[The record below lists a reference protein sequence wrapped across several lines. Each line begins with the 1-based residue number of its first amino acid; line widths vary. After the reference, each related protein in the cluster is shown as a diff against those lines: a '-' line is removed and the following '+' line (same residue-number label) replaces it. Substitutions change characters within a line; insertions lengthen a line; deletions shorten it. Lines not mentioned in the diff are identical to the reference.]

1 MSSINFNQSSLVALD
16 TLKGINKNLGN
27 IQSQISTGKSVGSA
41 KDNAAIW
48 AISKVMESDV
58 GGFSKINES
67 LNLGSSSVAVARA
80 GAEQIEGLLG
90 DMKDLIISAQ
100 EEGQDQEKIQTD
112 IDRLNEQMTSIV
124 NAAQF
129 NGVNLLKGGTESL
142 SVLSSLDRS
151 STGVSTS
158 TISITRQ
165 DFTTNAQSVDTSGTY
180 AAGTGT
186 DTATLDATQSR
197 TLTVGTPTAGVAYSI
212 GLTGTDADSSTF
224 VPATY
229 TTAGSA
235 TGAANIA
242 YVAKDGDTAADV
254 AAGLAAAYATYAADN
269 SLDTD
274 LLNVTASG
282 ADLTF
287 TSDSTDGT
295 DTIAVRLDTVT
306 SDDNVAKGLLSDVNS
321 IDVTTTEGAT
331 AALATIETA
340 IQGTVDAAA
349 EFGSAEKRID
359 NQMEFVG
366 KLMDSMKA
374 GISALTDTNMEE
386 ASARLQSLQVQQQLG
401 VQALSIANGSSQ
413 TILSLF
419 RG

>member
-80 GAEQIEGLLG
+80 GAEQIEGLLE
-90 DMKDLIISAQ
+90 DMKGLIISAQ
-100 EEGQDQEKIQTD
+100 EEGQDQDKIQTD

-124 NAAQF
+124 DAAQF

-158 TISITRQ
+158 TISVTRQ

-186 DTATLDATQSR
+186 DTATLDTTQTR

-224 VPATY
+224 TPATY
-229 TTAGSA
+229 TTAGTA

-242 YVAKDGDTAADV
+242 YVAKDGDTASDV

-274 LLNVTASG
+274 LLNVSASG

-306 SDDNVAKGLLSDVNS
+306 SDDNVAKGALSDVNA
-321 IDVTTTEGAT
+321 IDVTTTEGAA
-331 AALATIETA
+331 AALTTIETA
-340 IQGTVDAAA
+340 IQSAVDAAA

>member
-1 MSSINFNQSSLVALD
+1 MSSINFNQSALVALD
-16 TLKGINKNLGN
+16 TLKGINKNLGT

-58 GGFSKINES
+58 GGFAKINES

-80 GAEQIEGLLG
+80 GAEQIEGLLE
-90 DMKDLIISAQ
+90 DMKGLIISSQ
-100 EEGQDQEKIQTD
+100 EEGQDQDKIQTD
-112 IDRLNEQMTSIV
+112 IDRLNDQIGSIID
-124 NAAQF
+124 AAQF
-129 NGVNLLKGGTESL
+129 NGVNLLKGQDTL

-151 STGVSTS
+151 DTGVATS
-158 TISITRQ
+158 TISVDRQ
-165 DFTTNAQSVDTSGTY
+165 DLKATQSVDTAAGVY
-180 AAGTGT
+180 AAGTGGA
-186 DTATLDATQSR
+186 AT
-197 TLTVGTPTAGVAYSI
+197 TLNAGQAQTITVGTPTAGVAYSI
-212 GLTGTDADSSTF
+212 GLTGTDADSSAFT
-224 VPATY
+224 AANY
-229 TTAGSA
+229 TTAGTA

-242 YVAKDGDTAADV
+242 YVAREGDTAADV

-269 SLDTD
+269 SLDTNV
-274 LLNVTASG
+274 LNVTADG
-282 ADLTF
+282 ADLDF
-287 TSDSTDGT
+287 TSGVTDGT

-306 SDDNVAKGLLSDVNS
+306 SDDNVAAGVLTDVAD

-340 IQGTVDAAA
+340 IQGVVDAAA

>member
-16 TLKGINKNLGN
+16 TLKGINKSLGN

-58 GGFSKINES
+58 GGFAKINES

-80 GAEQIEGLLG
+80 GAEQIEGLLE
-90 DMKDLIISAQ
+90 DMKGLIISSQ
-100 EEGQDQEKIQTD
+100 EEGQDQDKIQTD

-129 NGVNLLKGGTESL
+129 NGVNLLKGGNEGL

-165 DFTTNAQSVDTSGTY
+165 DFTTNAQSVDTAGTY

-197 TLTVGTPTAGVAYSI
+197 TLTVGSPTAGVAYSI
-212 GLTGTDADSSTF
+212 GLTGTDADSSAF
-224 VPATY
+224 VPADY

-242 YVAKDGDTAADV
+242 YVAKDGDTASDV

-269 SLDTD
+269 ALDTD
-274 LLNVTASG
+274 VLNVSASG

-287 TSDSTDGT
+287 TSGSTDGT

-306 SDDNVAKGLLSDVNS
+306 SDDNVAKGALSDVNA
-321 IDVTTTEGAT
+321 IDVTTAEGAA
-331 AALATIETA
+331 AALDTIETA
-340 IQGTVDAAA
+340 IQASVNAAA

>member
-1 MSSINFNQSSLVALD
+1 MSSINFNQSALVALD
-16 TLKGINKNLGN
+16 TLKGINKNLGT

-58 GGFSKINES
+58 GGFAKINES
-67 LNLGSSSVAVARA
+67 LNLGSSTVAVARA
-80 GAEQIEGLLG
+80 GAEQIEGLLE
-90 DMKDLIISAQ
+90 DMKGLIISSQ
-100 EEGQDQEKIQTD
+100 EEGQDQDKIQTD
-112 IDRLNEQMTSIV
+112 IDRLNDQIGSIID
-124 NAAQF
+124 AAQF
-129 NGVNLLKGGTESL
+129 NGVNMLKGQDTL

-151 STGVSTS
+151 STGVATS
-158 TISITRQ
+158 TISVNRQ
-165 DFTTNAQSVDTSGTY
+165 DLKATQSVDTAAGVY
-180 AAGTGT
+180 AAGTGGSA
-186 DTATLDATQSR
+186 ATLNATQ
-197 TLTVGTPTAGVAYSI
+197 TQTITVGTPTAGVAYSI
-212 GLTGTDADSSTF
+212 GLTGTDADSSAF

-229 TTAGSA
+229 TTAGTA
-235 TGAANIA
+235 TGAANIS
-242 YVAKDGDTAADV
+242 YVAREGDTAADV

-269 SLDTD
+269 SLSTSV
-274 LLNVTASG
+274 LNVTADG
-282 ADLTF
+282 ADLDF
-287 TSDSTDGT
+287 TSGVTDGT

-306 SDDNVAKGLLSDVNS
+306 SDDNVAAGVLTDVAS

-340 IQGTVDAAA
+340 IQGVVNAAA